1 MGLSIADVGRKVMSV
16 YTTPETGWNELD
28 PLTRVIVIPRVVEL
42 GRRGDLIT

>member
-28 PLTRVIVIPRVVEL
+28 PLTRVIVVEL